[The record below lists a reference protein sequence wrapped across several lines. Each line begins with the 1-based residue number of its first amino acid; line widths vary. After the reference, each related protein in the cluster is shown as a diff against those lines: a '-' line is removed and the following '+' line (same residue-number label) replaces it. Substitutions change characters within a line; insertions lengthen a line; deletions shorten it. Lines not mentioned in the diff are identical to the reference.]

1 MENKINIT
9 DSAINTL
16 RLEAEAVSNLIE
28 FINGEFE
35 KIVRLILASKGR
47 VVFTG
52 IGKSANIANKL
63 VATFNSTGTPALFMH
78 AADAIHGDLG
88 NVQKDDIVL
97 CISKSGNSP
106 EIKVLVPLVK
116 NLGNKI
122 IGMTGNLDG
131 FLARNSDF
139 ILNTTVEKE
148 ACPNNLAPTTSTT
161 AQLAMGDAVAIS
173 LMECRGF
180 SERDFARFHPG
191 GALGKRLYL
200 RMGDLLQD
208 DNKPEVDERAS
219 IEEVIVEISTKR
231 LGATAVTSN
240 GKLTGVITDGDL
252 RRMLHDKT
260 PIDNTTA
267 IDIMSE
273 NPKSVD
279 VETLVVDGFRMMESN
294 NITQLI
300 VTRDGAYAGI
310 VHLHDILKEGIY

>member
-1 MENKINIT
+1 
-9 DSAINTL
+9 
-16 RLEAEAVSNLIE
+16 
-28 FINGEFE
+28 
-35 KIVRLILASKGR
+35 
-47 VVFTG
+47 
-52 IGKSANIANKL
+52 
-63 VATFNSTGTPALFMH
+63 
-78 AADAIHGDLG
+78 
-88 NVQKDDIVL
+88 
-97 CISKSGNSP
+97 
-106 EIKVLVPLVK
+106 
-116 NLGNKI
+116 
-122 IGMTGNLDG
+122 
-131 FLARNSDF
+131 
-139 ILNTTVEKE
+139 
-148 ACPNNLAPTTSTT
+148 
-161 AQLAMGDAVAIS
+161 
-173 LMECRGF
+173 
-180 SERDFARFHPG
+180 
-191 GALGKRLYL
+191 
-200 RMGDLLQD
+200 
-208 DNKPEVDERAS
+208 VDERAS